1 MNQMNPLKLL
11 QLKTSW
17 DQFKLR
23 HPKFPAFITS
33 VMNGAITEDAIIEIS
48 ITAADGRTINSN
60 LKVTAEDIQM
70 VEDLKELLSGQ

>member
-11 QLKTSW
+11 QMKASW
-17 DQFKLR
+17 EQFKLR

-33 VMNGAITEDAIIEIS
+33 VMNGAISEGSIVEIS
-48 ITAADGRTINSN
+48 ITTADGRTINSN

-70 VEDLKELLSGQ
+70 VDNLKELMSGQ